1 MFKKLNFKK
10 FNIFKFF
17 TYFIILAMLLI
28 VFNYYINVSYS
39 NIMNNFY
46 TEFSSGN
53 FKTAKE
59 ILSDN
64 KISFATSRTSS
75 SRLVILEKDIV
86 EASEK
91 IAEAVII
98 RNDNDN
104 NDDDDSESTHH

>member
-1 MFKKLNFKK
+1 MARKCNR
-10 FNIFKFF
+10 
-17 TYFIILAMLLI
+17 IIKCTRRKRYNTTI
-28 VFNYYINVSYS
+28 SYKSINEYS
-39 NIMNNFY
+39 
-46 TEFSSGN
+46 
-53 FKTAKE
+53 KTV
-59 ILSDN
+59 LSDN